1 MRIANTYENR
11 PVANTNANTRNN
23 LHLVRAQSHDNVN
36 FSGFLKNYWLLKKY
50 KINPDDVKV
59 VATSA
64 VEIDPKTKITLL
76 GKILEAHELS
86 TKNLLFGNIAKAG
99 YATNLGLADGSWHLA
114 TNFNNTRNQ
123 ISAVCGE
130 RSATLG
136 AYNKFLSKLSLAKLK
151 KDPAYT
157 AKAQEKFKVTYFAMS
172 SFKPIGSDK
181 NAAASCADCLS
192 WLNTDRI
199 FSNDTRIAFLEKDE
213 PTGILNLKIRS
224 VKEMLPLRHEKESLI
239 KNGNKNIHELGFEI
253 TPSAEASMKEKDL
266 DQEQLSILIALAK
279 QVFDSNECAKFS
291 GQNIGAAVLT
301 NADVIKSGKKVDW
314 GKRWFLEPSELAIA
328 KAVENSPN
336 STKINAVAYYGQGII
351 IDEKNIEHK
360 DGVVSLQTLGRLKTK
375 YGDGQTLVVTIQDD
389 KIAIRTVND
398 YMPEK
403 FAFQQQYLKK

>member
-11 PVANTNANTRNN
+11 PVANANVNANVRNN
-23 LHLVRAQSHDNVN
+23 LHLVQAQSHDNVN
-36 FSGFLKNYWLLKKY
+36 FSSLAKAGRLLKKY
-50 KINPDDVKV
+50 KINPDDVKI

-64 VEIDPKTKITLL
+64 VEIDAKTKITLL

-86 TKNLLFGNIAKAG
+86 KKNLLFGNIAKAG
-99 YATNLGLADGSWHLA
+99 YATNLGLTDGSWHLA
-114 TNFNNTRNQ
+114 TNFNNTRNE

-130 RSATLG
+130 RSAVLG
-136 AYNKFLSKLSLAKLK
+136 AYNKFLNKLSLAKLE
-151 KDPAYT
+151 KDPAYA
-157 AKAQEKFKVTYFAMS
+157 AKAKEKFKVTYLAMS
-172 SFKPIGSDK
+172 SFKPVGSDK

-213 PTGILNLKIRS
+213 AGALNLKIRS
-224 VKEMLPLRHEKESLI
+224 VKEMLPLRQEKESLI

-314 GKRWFLEPSELAIA
+314 GKRWFAEPSELAIV

-336 STKINAVAYYGQGII
+336 TKINAVAYYGQGII
-351 IDEKNIEHK
+351 TDENGIEHP

-375 YGDGQTLVVTIQDD
+375 YGDGQTLVVTVQND
-389 KIAIRTVND
+389 KIAIRTIDD
-398 YMPEK
+398 YMPGK

>member
-1 MRIANTYENR
+1 MKVSNIYENR
-11 PVANTNANTRNN
+11 PVVNTNTRIN
-23 LHLVRAQSHDNVN
+23 LHLVRAESHDNIN
-36 FSGFLKNYWLLKKY
+36 FSSLAKAGRLLKKY

-64 VEIDPKTKITLL
+64 VEINHKTKITLL

-99 YATNLGLADGSWHLA
+99 YATNLGLADGSWHLS

-136 AYNKFLSKLSLAKLK
+136 AYNKFLNKLSLVKLK

-157 AKAQEKFKVTYFAMS
+157 AKAQEKFKVTYLAMS

-199 FSNDTRIAFLEKDE
+199 FSDNTRIAFLEKDE
-213 PTGILNLKIRS
+213 SGILNLKIRS
-224 VKEMLPLRHEKESLI
+224 VKEMLPLRHEQESLI
-239 KNGNKNIHELGFEI
+239 KNGKMLHELDFMVS
-253 TPSAEASMKEKDL
+253 PSAETSMKEKGLSFED
-266 DQEQLSILIALAK
+266 LSILIRSAK
-279 QVFDSNECAKFS
+279 NTHDSNECSDFS
-291 GQNIGAAVLT
+291 KQNIGAAVLT
-301 NADVIKSGKKVDW
+301 NFCDIKEGKKVDW
-314 GKRWFLEPSELAIA
+314 GKRWFLEPAELAIA
-328 KAVENSPN
+328 KAVENYPN
-336 STKINAVAYYGQGII
+336 SVKINAVAYYGQGII
-351 IDEKNIEHK
+351 KDDNGIQHK

-375 YGDGQTLVVTIQDD
+375 YGDGQTLVVSVQDD
-389 KIAIRTVND
+389 KIAIRTIND